1 MTPHIV
7 DHGFELAGGPDGV
20 LLIHGLTGTPAEMRL
35 LARGL
40 NRAGFTVHAVQL
52 AGHCSTVEDLVATRW
67 TDWYA
72 SVCAAAAKL
81 RAQTKRMYVGGLSM
95 GALLALKYAAEHP
108 QHTEGVM
115 AYSPVFDHN
124 GWSMP
129 AITKLGPLVLPV
141 LKSLGIGRSWM
152 FQEKAP
158 YGIKDVALRNR
169 VVGQMQ
175 SGASEQA
182 GLPGNPWFSL
192 VEFFRLSRSVKKQLH
207 KIECPCLVLH
217 ALEDDVAAPSN
228 AIRIQQSVSKANV
241 HISWLENSYHMIT
254 IDRDRR
260 KVMTDSVAFMLSE
273 KPETEAASNRTR
285 GLTGSAP
292 RVLRASN
299 RAHCT

>member
-1 MTPHIV
+1 MTSNTV

-20 LLIHGLTGTPAEMRL
+20 LLIHGLTGTPAEMRV

-52 AGHCSTVEDLVATRW
+52 AGHCSTVDDLVATRW

-72 SVCAAAAKL
+72 SVCAAATKL
-81 RAQTKRMYVGGLSM
+81 RAQTRRMYVGGLSM

-108 QHTEGVM
+108 RDIDGVM

-124 GWSMP
+124 GWSIP
-129 AITKLGPLVLPV
+129 AITKLGPIVLPV
-141 LKSLGIGRSWM
+141 LKHLGIGRRWM
-152 FQEKAP
+152 FQERAP

-175 SGASEQA
+175 SGSSEQA

-207 KIECPCLVLH
+207 NIECPCLVLH
-217 ALEDDVAAPSN
+217 AIEDDVAAPSN
-228 AIRIQQSVSKANV
+228 AMRISQAVSKADV
-241 HISWLENSYHMIT
+241 RIIWLENSYHMIT

-273 KPETEAASNRTR
+273 QPEPAVAPNRSSAFLASPPQP
-285 GLTGSAP
+285 LCS
-292 RVLRASN
+292 SN